1 MVMAGEVR
9 REEMGKE
16 QKGRS
21 EKDRNLTELIYRTKV
36 IEPPYLIRKFGVSE
50 EEYDQ
55 FTDEDTKADLFDGTL
70 IIHSPASTRHET
82 IFKFLLFL
90 MYGYAEQ
97 KQLGEVLGS
106 RETMHLAHCRKFE
119 PDILFVRKE
128 RLEMLKEKELE
139 GAADMVVE
147 IISPWARDYDLREK
161 RHVYHEAGI
170 DEIWFID
177 DEERKI
183 VVDRREGKK
192 YSTEIKTSGKLDS
205 VVMQGFS
212 VQAEWFWQEIL
223 PNPFSCLQEIVT
235 LSHD

>member
-1 MVMAGEVR
+1 MAGKGKAQ

-16 QKGRS
+16 RKGRS

-55 FTDEDTKADLFDGTL
+55 LTDEDTKADLFDGTL

-90 MYGYAEQ
+90 MYGYTEQ

-128 RLEMLKEKELE
+128 RLELLKEKELE

-147 IISPWARDYDLREK
+147 ILSPWARDYYLREK
-161 RHVYHEAGI
+161 RQVYHEAGV

-192 YSTEIKTSGKLDS
+192 YTTETTTSGKLDS
-205 VVMQGFS
+205 VVMQGFF
-212 VQAEWFWQEIL
+212 VHAEWFWQEIL
-223 PNPFSCLQEIVT
+223 PNPFLCLQEILNLKV
-235 LSHD
+235 